1 MRKEG
6 PCGKMSVID
15 EIKERL
21 DIIDVISGYVSLK
34 KAGHN
39 YKGLCPF
46 HAEKTPSFV
55 VFPDSQSWHC
65 FGACGTGG
73 DIFAFIMRHDNLDFS
88 AALAVLAQR
97 AGIELKPKTDEQ
109 KREEDLQQ
117 RLLAIHKLATAYF
130 HNRLLT
136 APDAQAARDYLIQRG
151 LNQETIARFSLGYAP
166 DDWQALGHYLNGKGY
181 SDSDLLASGLVIAR
195 ESGSGHYDRFR
206 NRVIIPIR
214 DHSGHPIGFGG
225 RVLDDAQPKYLNSP
239 ETPLFEK
246 GHVLFGLDLA
256 KATIRAEDVTIVVE
270 GYMDVIQA
278 HQHGITNVVAAMG
291 TALTETQVKTLRRY
305 AQTIVLALDP
315 DTAGSQA
322 TLRGLD
328 LSRQVTLHEVIQ
340 IGTAVVESQYSSEA
354 DVRIAVLPP
363 GQDPDDLIRE
373 EPETW
378 AGIIENALPVIDYYF
393 QLMQGQFDLST
404 ARGKSDAAEQLLPV
418 LRDIENPIQRAHY
431 IGKLARLLHVDEKTI
446 QEQLRGHRRR
456 KLGQAEAW
464 QSVQDV
470 HLRRPVFEVE
480 EHCLMV
486 LLQWPHSLLIANQV
500 LADIGMSAIEADDFL
515 SVKNQQIFL
524 AMSRL
529 FAQTEELASETLQA
543 NLDDSLVD
551 HLERLLAYWKTLPPI
566 PDNQAENEAIRSILK
581 LRQQVIGRWLKELH
595 ALQADAE
602 TEGDAVS
609 AESYG
614 LLVRTY
620 AQQKNLLQQL
630 IHARTVAKQVE
641 LLTRHRAITVSGK

>member
-1 MRKEG
+1 
-6 PCGKMSVID
+6 MSVID

-21 DIIDVISGYVSLK
+21 DIIDVISGYVPLK

-55 VFPDSQSWHC
+55 VFPDSQNWHC

-73 DIFAFIMRHDNLDFS
+73 DIFAFIMRHENLDFS
-88 AALAVLAQR
+88 EALAVLAQR

-117 RLLAIHKLATAYF
+117 RLLTIHMLATAFF
-130 HNRLLT
+130 HDRLLT
-136 APDAQAARDYLIQRG
+136 APDAQAARDYLTRRG
-151 LNQETIARFSLGYAP
+151 LNQETIDRFRLGFAP
-166 DDWQALGHYLNGKGY
+166 DDWQTLGRYLNGKGY
-181 SDSDLLASGLVIAR
+181 SGSDLLASGLVIAR

-214 DHSGHPIGFGG
+214 NHSGHPIAFGG
-225 RVLDDAQPKYLNSP
+225 RVLDDSQPKYLNSP
-239 ETPLFEK
+239 ETPIFEK
-246 GHVLFGLDLA
+246 GHILFGLDMA
-256 KATIRAEDVTIVVE
+256 KSTIRAEDVTIVVE

-291 TALTETQVKTLRRY
+291 TALTETQVKALRRY
-305 AQTIVLALDP
+305 AQAIVLALDP

-340 IGTAVVESQYSSEA
+340 VGTAIVESQYSSEA

-363 GQDPDDLIRE
+363 GQDPDDLIRD

-378 AGIIENALPVIDYYF
+378 TRIIQGALPVIDYYF
-393 QLMQGQFDLST
+393 ELMQGQFDLSS

-431 IGKLARLLHVDEKTI
+431 IGKLSRLLHVDENTI
-446 QEQLRGHRRR
+446 QEQLKRQRRR
-456 KLGQAEAW
+456 RVGQSEAW
-464 QSVQDV
+464 QSAQDV
-470 HLRRPVFEVE
+470 HMRRPSFEVE

-486 LLQWPHSLLIANQV
+486 LLHWPHGLSMANQV
-500 LADIGMSAIEADDFL
+500 LTDIGMSSIESNDFQ
-515 SVKNQQIFL
+515 SVKNQQIFVAL
-524 AMSRL
+524 NRL
-529 FAQTEELASETLQA
+529 FAETEEPASETLQA
-543 NLDDSLVD
+543 SLDDSLVD
-551 HLERLLAYWKTLPPI
+551 HLERLLAYWRTLPPI
-566 PDNQAENEAIRSILK
+566 PENQAENEAIRSILK
-581 LRQQVIGRWLKELH
+581 LRQYVIGRWLKELY

-602 TEGDAVS
+602 SEGDAVS
-609 AESYG
+609 AESYS

-630 IHARTVAKQVE
+630 IQSRVVAKQVE
-641 LLTRHRAITVSGK
+641 SLIRHRAVSVGGN